1 VTVKI
6 DISVSEKKAVVLVDG
21 SRWFEA
27 SDMGT
32 GLKVQ
37 TSACLPCDIAFS
49 EAVTLS
55 QSLAFSLLRM
65 LRSNRDESEVTK

>member
-1 VTVKI
+1 MQI
-6 DISVSEKKAVVLVDG
+6 DISVSEKKAVVKVDG

-49 EAVTLS
+49 EAVTLA
-55 QSLAFSLLRM
+55 QSLAFSLLRV
-65 LRSNRDESEVTK
+65 LRSMEDKE